1 MIKTDN
7 KRFKSSNT
15 INDIFVK
22 IWYPDCEKYDTP
34 VCILQICHGM
44 IDHIERFDDM
54 ARYMAE
60 RGILVVGNDHIG
72 HGHSVTDEDNYG
84 YFADDKD
91 PGKYLVEDMHR
102 LTRIMKKKYPDIPYF
117 LAGHSMGSFMVRRY
131 IIKHGEELDGAVI
144 MGTGNQPHILVS
156 AGLALSNITDRL
168 KGDRYRSSLINKIMF
183 GAYNKKYDNARTEHD
198 WLTTDE
204 SVVDAYENDKMCSYI
219 FTVNGYYGLLNTI
232 AYVSNKK
239 NIKKAPVD
247 LPVLMVSGKDDPVG
261 GYGKDV
267 EKLYDIYKKHFEDVT
282 CKIYTGCRH
291 ELHSELQKDYIFE
304 DIYKWVEQRV

>member
-1 MIKTDN
+1 MIKTET
-7 KRFKSSNT
+7 KRFKSSNN

-22 IWYPDCEKYDTP
+22 IWYPDCEKYDKP
-34 VCILQICHGM
+34 ICILQICHGM
-44 IDHIERFDDM
+44 IDHIERFDAM
-54 ARYMAE
+54 AQYMAE

-102 LTRIMKKKYPDIPYF
+102 LTRIMKKKYPDMPYF

-131 IIKHGEELDGAVI
+131 IIKYGEELDGTVI

-156 AGLALSNITDRL
+156 AGRLISNITGKI
-168 KGDRYRSSLINKIMF
+168 KGDRYRSGLINKIMF
-183 GAYNKKYDNARTEHD
+183 GAYNKKYDKVRTDHD

-204 SVVDAYENDKMCSYI
+204 SVVDDYENDRMCSYI

-232 AYVSNKK
+232 AYVSNKN
-239 NIKKAPVD
+239 NIKKTPVD
-247 LPVLMVSGKDDPVG
+247 LPVLMVSGGDDPVG

-267 EKLYDIYKKHFEDVT
+267 RKLFTIYKNHFEDVE
-282 CKIYTGCRH
+282 CKIYSGCRH
-291 ELHSELQKDYIFE
+291 ELHSELDKDNIFE
-304 DIYKWVEQRV
+304 DIYKWIVQRV